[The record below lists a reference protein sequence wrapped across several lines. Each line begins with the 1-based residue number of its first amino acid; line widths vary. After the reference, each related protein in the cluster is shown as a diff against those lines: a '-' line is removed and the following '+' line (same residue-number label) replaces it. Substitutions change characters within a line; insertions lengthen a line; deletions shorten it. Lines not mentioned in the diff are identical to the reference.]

1 MPDQDERRRAPR
13 IPSKVPL
20 KVIPSEGGAQYAQGA
35 ESINLSE
42 RGLYFVMPAGVK
54 PGGKVDISFTMPS
67 EVTGGM
73 AMKIRCTAR
82 IIRVDEKPWADGK
95 VGVAAHIER
104 FETVVGEG
112 YAA

>member
-1 MPDQDERRRAPR
+1 MSNQDERRRAPR

-20 KVIPSEGGAQYAQGA
+20 KVIPTEGAAHNPQSA
-35 ESINLSE
+35 ESVNISE
-42 RGLYFVMPAGVK
+42 RGLYFQI
-54 PGGKVDISFTMPS
+54 PGGVAPGATVDIAFTMPA

-82 IIRVDEKPWADGK
+82 VVRVDKGVEADRM
-95 VGVAAHIER
+95 GVAAHIER

-112 YAA
+112 